1 MKRSKLNVFSLSF
14 LDIITCGLGA
24 VILLFVLVNA
34 QSAARRNTVVSELRA
49 RTNRMQQQ
57 VLDGKKQLVEV
68 RNRLEKI
75 QAAVKKTRGRFRQV
89 IELLRQK
96 KVELADRDQD
106 TLASRAH
113 VNQLKADLKSLEEDV
128 RRLRAGARAADELG
142 DRLQAFPGHGD
153 RQYLTDLKMGGRR
166 ILVLVDASA
175 SMLDETI
182 VGAIRRRNL
191 PLKEKITA
199 PKWRQVVA
207 TVDWLTAQLPPA
219 SQFQIYRFNE
229 TAAPLIA
236 GSGKTWLSAG
246 KVENLKAV
254 VARMHQLEPQK
265 GTSLINGFAAAAGMK
280 PAPDNIFLLTDSL
293 PTMGAKKPW
302 SKRVSGAKRL
312 RLFKEAVGRLPARV
326 PVNIILYPMEGD
338 PMAADAFWRLAKE
351 TRGSFFC
358 PSKDWP

>member
-1 MKRSKLNVFSLSF
+1 MKRRKLNVFSLSF

-24 VILLFVLVNA
+24 IILLFVLVNA
-34 QSAARRNTVVSELRA
+34 QSAARRDTLVSELRA
-49 RTNRMQQQ
+49 QTDRIEQQ
-57 VLDGKKQLVEV
+57 VLEGQKQLIEI
-68 RNRLEKI
+68 RNALEATR
-75 QAAVKKTRGRFRQV
+75 AAVAETRGRTRQV
-89 IELLRQK
+89 IERLRRK
-96 KVELADRDQD
+96 KEELAEWDRD

-128 RRLRAGARAADELG
+128 RRLRAGARAADDLG
-142 DRLQAFPGHGD
+142 DRLLPFPGHGD

-191 PLKEKITA
+191 PLKEKIAA

-207 TVDWLTAQLPPA
+207 TVNWLTTQLPAA
-219 SQFQIYRFNE
+219 SQFQIYTFNE

-236 GSGKTWLSAG
+236 AGGNTWLSAG
-246 KVENLKAV
+246 KVENLEAV
-254 VARMHQLEPQK
+254 VERMGQLEPRK
-265 GTSLINGFAAAAGMK
+265 GTSLFNGFAAAARVQ
-280 PAPDNIFLLTDSL
+280 PAPDNIFLLTDGL

-302 SKRVSGAKRL
+302 RKRVTGAKRL
-312 RLFKEAVGRLPARV
+312 RLFEEAIRLLPARV

-338 PMAADAFWRLAKE
+338 PVAADAFWRLAKD
-351 TRGSFFC
+351 TRGSFLC